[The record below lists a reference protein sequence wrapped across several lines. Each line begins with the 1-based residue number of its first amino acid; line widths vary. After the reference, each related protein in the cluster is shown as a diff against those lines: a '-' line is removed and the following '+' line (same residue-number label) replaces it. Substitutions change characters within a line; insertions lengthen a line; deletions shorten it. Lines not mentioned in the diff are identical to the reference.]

1 MMQYLKNLRLRAK
14 LMIGFAVFAAFF
26 MTIVTVIFT
35 VRLYQTAVDDQNELL
50 KTYSD
55 ITAKNI
61 SAGLDFGDKAS
72 VLSSYESIRGSVRL
86 INMKISISNSTDIVQ
101 KIQSI
106 DERTRVEIAR
116 VQEKL
121 QQDIQLIKE
130 AAEGKIMTIQEQAE
144 KDKKFEVAS
153 AAQVIRDESQEM
165 VQEIENL
172 AYTG

>member
-1 MMQYLKNLRLRAK
+1 
-14 LMIGFAVFAAFF
+14 
-26 MTIVTVIFT
+26 
-35 VRLYQTAVDDQNELL
+35 
-50 KTYSD
+50 
-55 ITAKNI
+55 
-61 SAGLDFGDKAS
+61 
-72 VLSSYESIRGSVRL
+72 
-86 INMKISISNSTDIVQ
+86 MKISISNSTDIVQ